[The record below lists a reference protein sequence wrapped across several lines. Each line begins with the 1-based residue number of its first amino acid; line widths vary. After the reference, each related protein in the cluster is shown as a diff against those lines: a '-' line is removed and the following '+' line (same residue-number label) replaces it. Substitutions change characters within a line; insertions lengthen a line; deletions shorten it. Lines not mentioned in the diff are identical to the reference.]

1 MSVSPVCLLFLLS
14 PLYLTDPASE
24 LAEMERILT
33 WLYPFPVLL
42 NPRVGRDQL
51 AARVGRIFSLENNE
65 IQHHRGDG
73 RKQAEPVYGK
83 KTPQLYLEPRGRIT
97 TSVKVILTRSYTNS
111 SFVFL
116 QSQCS
121 EEVEIVEE
129 VKFVT
134 SLQCQEELENKCHTS
149 YVTR

>member
-1 MSVSPVCLLFLLS
+1 M
-14 PLYLTDPASE
+14 
-24 LAEMERILT
+24 
-33 WLYPFPVLL
+33 
-42 NPRVGRDQL
+42 
-51 AARVGRIFSLENNE
+51 
-65 IQHHRGDG
+65 
-73 RKQAEPVYGK
+73 
-83 KTPQLYLEPRGRIT
+83 
-97 TSVKVILTRSYTNS
+97 